1 MNMPGFTAERSLSRA
16 TNSYVSGRFARFE
29 FSGKQVSAAVLVC
42 VDGDCSFF
50 GDGGGGRGDCLTPQE
65 ASDCRRNC
73 FRNCRTLPPQQRS
86 GCFDD
91 CGDVCSPV
99 C

>member
-1 MNMPGFTAERSLSRA
+1 MSMPGFTAERSLSRA
-16 TNSYVSGRFARFE
+16 MCSYVSGRFARFE

-65 ASDCRRNC
+65 ARDCRRNC
-73 FRNCRTLPPQQRS
+73 ARSCRGQPST
-86 GCFDD
+86 CMDD
-91 CGDVCSPV
+91 CLDGCTPI